1 MVILLNKE
9 LKEKVEEIV
18 KYIQESDSYKNY
30 IQYKGKLNENKE
42 LLEEIKNIKKNQQM
56 LIKNPKLKKECEE
69 RIQKS
74 LDILNNDVI
83 YIQYLAYQDDVNNIL
98 NIFEN
103 KINKYFEE
111 VFR

>member
-83 YIQYLAYQDDVNNIL
+83 YIQYLAYQDDVNNML